1 MVTQLLQ
8 PSTPARR
15 KPRKPP
21 KWLYP
26 LQVQREYQKW
36 LDQYVD
42 RIIASVKAN
51 LDGILDIRFDD
62 VRDIPPSDGWYEAL
76 RRALLE
82 IVAGTALLEPELE
95 ELVKGLFDQA
105 NRFNRSQ
112 FHQMLRRSYGVDIF
126 TAEPKLAEL
135 MAIWEAENIRLI
147 RSIPTEYVNQ
157 LQGRIVAAV
166 QEGKSGVQLRTIIE
180 ETFDLPRNRAH
191 LIARDQIEKLN
202 GQLTQARQ
210 ESIGVTQYRWRG
222 VLDQRERK
230 EHYEREGQVF
240 QWDEPPD
247 DGHPGQP
254 INCRCWPEAVLSN
267 LDDLKALFVHGTVN

>member
-8 PSTPARR
+8 PGTQVRH

-42 RIIASVKAN
+42 RIIASVKDN
-51 LDGILDIRFDD
+51 LDDVLGLRFDD

-82 IVAGTALLEPELE
+82 VIAGVVIWEQELE
-95 ELVKGLFDQA
+95 ELVRGLFGQA
-105 NRFNRSQ
+105 SRFSRAQ
-112 FHQMLRRSYGVDIF
+112 FHQMLRRSYGVNIF
-126 TAEPKLAEL
+126 TTEPQLSEL

-166 QEGKSGVQLRTIIE
+166 QEGKSVAQLRAVIE

-202 GQLTQARQ
+202 GQLTRYRQ
-210 ESIGVTQYRWRG
+210 ESIGVTEYRWRG
-222 VLDQRERK
+222 VLDQRERD
-230 EHYEREGQVF
+230 EHREREGQVF
-240 QWDEPPD
+240 EWKEPPD
-247 DGHPGQP
+247 DGHPGHP
-254 INCRCWPEAVLSN
+254 INCRCWAEAVLPN
-267 LDDLKALFVHGTVN
+267 LDDLKAIFVH

>member
-8 PSTPARR
+8 NSTPARR
-15 KPRKPP
+15 KPKKPP

-42 RIIASVKAN
+42 QIIASVKAN

-62 VRDIPPSDGWYEAL
+62 VRDIPPSDGWYESL

-82 IVAGTALLEPELE
+82 IIAGTALVDSELE
-95 ELVKGLFDQA
+95 ELVTGLFGQV
-105 NRFNRSQ
+105 NVFNRGQ

-126 TAEPKLAEL
+126 TTESNLAEL
-135 MAIWEAENIRLI
+135 MAVWEAENIRLI

-166 QEGKSGVQLRTIIE
+166 QEGKSGVQLRTVIE

-210 ESIGVTQYRWRG
+210 ESIGVTEYRWRG

-254 INCRCWPEAVLSN
+254 INCRCWPEAVLPN
-267 LDDLKALFVHGTVN
+267 LDDLKALFVH